1 MKSANIV
8 LLVALLLSS
17 FVVPAS
23 AEDSDIHENA
33 NRDTLKALSTEVFE
47 AAVKYGT
54 AGAAAGL
61 VGGAKG
67 AALGAVGGL
76 IGGVVKGAWDSM
88 KNAPEAYDDSINGQL
103 VAPSGPLEGGCIVQQ
118 GKSWGNCS
126 HSD

>member
-1 MKSANIV
+1 MKSANIG
-8 LLVALLLSS
+8 LFVALLLSS

-67 AALGAVGGL
+67 AALGVVGGV
-76 IGGVVKGAWDSM
+76 ISGVVKGAWDGM
-88 KNAPEAYDDSINGQL
+88 KNAPEAYDDSVNRQL
-103 VAPSGPLEGGCIVQQ
+103 VAPDGPLEGGCIVQQ
-118 GKSWGNCS
+118 DKQWGDCPP
-126 HSD
+126 SD